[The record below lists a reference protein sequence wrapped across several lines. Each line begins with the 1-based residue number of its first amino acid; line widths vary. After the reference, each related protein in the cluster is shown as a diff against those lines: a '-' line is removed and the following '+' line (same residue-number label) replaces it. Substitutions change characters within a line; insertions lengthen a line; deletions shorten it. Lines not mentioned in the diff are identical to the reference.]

1 MAGRQTLERTRYP
14 GVYRAHRRLCEWKDG
29 HGCKC
34 PGSYQAGFTAR
45 GVGADPLET
54 GMLGAD
60 RLETGM
66 LGADPHETGMSRRAT
81 GPRVGSRRFV
91 RQHLSGEGGLSRK
104 KPARVAPCAP
114 QSARLSIARR
124 SALTGLKACGDA
136 NESVTVTHPRRRR
149 RPRRPPPRPCRLYS
163 LHPHG
168 LGRKRA

>member
-66 LGADPHETGMSRRAT
+66 SRRAT
-81 GPRVGSRRFV
+81 GPRVGSSGSSASTSAVRRGAEPEETGT
-91 RQHLSGEGGLSRK
+91 RR
-104 KPARVAPCAP
+104 PCAP

-124 SALTGLKACGDA
+124 SALTGLKACCDA
-136 NESVTVTHPRRRR
+136 NESVTFTHPRRRR

-168 LGRKRA
+168 LSRKRA